1 MDQVNSAVI
10 RFQKSRKFKNMKL
23 ILNQVK
29 KVASFG
35 TNLVQCALMC
45 LVNVVVWKKSK
56 KYVTHIFLI
65 QSRAG
70 IELHLAWQFDKD
82 KLYFPFGD
90 KNTIPTLFNYW
101 PDHLLSLSQNRKLSN
116 LEGNGPPMKQMF
128 WYINKENRWLGPKGG
143 EVVFAK

>member
-1 MDQVNSAVI
+1 MDESSI
-10 RFQKSRKFKNMKL
+10 TFQLSISGPGEFGRNQISKSRKFKNMKL

-29 KVASFG
+29 KVASYG

-70 IELHLAWQFDKD
+70 IELHLA
-82 KLYFPFGD
+82 
-90 KNTIPTLFNYW
+90 
-101 PDHLLSLSQNRKLSN
+101 
-116 LEGNGPPMKQMF
+116 
-128 WYINKENRWLGPKGG
+128 
-143 EVVFAK
+143 